1 MLAAVA
7 IVVNDGAMVKLPLP
21 QVVKEIGPEIKF
33 ATAHAEISTYGSPS
47 LQEMGMNM
55 YCMGF
60 MRNDES
66 SEKDS
71 C

>member
-55 YCMGF
+55 YGIY
-60 MRNDES
+60 E
-66 SEKDS
+66 EWWV
-71 C
+71 